1 MVTVVLAGPMIK
13 VVLVNTL
20 PLSVAVLVPAKTV
33 VVIVRGL
40 VVYTLVVLVKVS
52 VTAICMLSIIQ

>member
-20 PLSVAVLVPAKTV
+20 RLSVAVLVPAKTV

-40 VVYTLVVLVKVS
+40 VV
-52 VTAICMLSIIQ
+52 